1 MNLKQLKKMI
11 AEEYSAYTEQVG
23 EPVGAPGMPGIE
35 VGPNDID
42 AMGDGK
48 DSEDTLRQIYDMLK
62 AYFEGG
68 AAGAPGGAPGA
79 PAGADMDMDMGTDT
93 DDDMGDE
100 EEEEEEEE
108 EEVSEEKEKKDS
120 KKEAKELKERF
131 KKLANII
138 KG

>member
-68 AAGAPGGAPGA
+68 AAGAPAA
-79 PAGADMDMDMGTDT
+79 MPAGGDNMDMDMDM
-93 DDDMGDE
+93 DMDAAE
-100 EEEEEEEE
+100 DMEDEEEEEEEE